1 MQADEIAEAVEE
13 LKSEG
18 KIIDFGLSNFTSSQT
33 ELIRQ
38 KQKSATIKSSFR
50 QLISNRC
57 STEVLTICKCMRS
70 AHVMESIRLRFQER
84 HSQTHRL
91 KNYWQH

>member
-18 KIIDFGLSNFTSSQT
+18 KIIDFDFQTTSSQT

-38 KQKSATIKSSFR
+38 KTEITIKSSFR

-57 STEVLTICKCMRS
+57 STEVLTICKCIVFGPCHGIQVAFSSGKTFRK
-70 AHVMESIRLRFQER
+70 R
-84 HSQTHRL
+84 TD
-91 KNYWQH
+91 